1 MRKSKEEERREERGA
16 NQTIITT
23 FMHGM
28 TFGCDD
34 ACANPLN

>member
-1 MRKSKEEERREERGA
+1 MRKSKEEETREKRDE

-34 ACANPLN
+34 ACAKPL